1 MPKNISVIFKNYR
14 SGNVRN
20 HIQLESNPRARNRS
34 NQSTSAPPGA
44 VAFFIMKPDNEEN
57 DLIAIAVFESKQDY
71 LNNANRPEQHDAFV
85 NMMTHL
91 QEEPTWNDGTY
102 IVSELK

>member
-1 MPKNISVIFKNYR
+1 MYGTIFNLKVIPGHENDLINSMK
-14 SGNVRN
+14 
-20 HIQLESNPRARNRS
+20 
-34 NQSTSAPPGA
+34 STSAPPGA
-44 VAFFIMKPDNEEN
+44 VAFLIMKPDNEEN
-57 DLIAIAVFESKQDY
+57 DLIAVAVFESKQDY

-102 IVSELK
+102 IVSELN